1 MKDLDKLN
9 FAADLMEKVNEI
21 HGETFLDIQV
31 DPEEMEVTFDM
42 QSSSMVYA
50 IHISLL
56 LNVTYYSEARGNK
69 VIHTIQP

>member
-1 MKDLDKLN
+1 MKTTVKLHY
-9 FAADLMEKVNEI
+9 AADLMEKVNEI

-50 IHISLL
+50 IHIEQL
-56 LNVTYYSEARGNK
+56 LNVTY
-69 VIHTIQP
+69 